1 MAYFKVT
8 AANLTELDEPPEHAA
23 KWSCDPIEVLL
34 PAETVAELAAENTR
48 DAWATV
54 VHIRPGLI
62 RILPVNSVLHMPLT
76 RHEGYPK
83 LLGNAPLFETI
94 QAASR

>member
-8 AANLTELDEPPEHAA
+8 AAKLIELDEPPEHVA
-23 KWSCDPIEVLL
+23 KWSHDHVDVLL
-34 PAETVAELAAENTR
+34 PAETIAELAAKNTR
-48 DAWATV
+48 DARATV

-62 RILPVNSVLHMPLT
+62 RTLPLNSVLHMPLT

-83 LLGNAPLFETI
+83 VLGNTPLFETI

>member
-8 AANLTELDEPPEHAA
+8 ADDLIELDEPPEHVA

-48 DAWATV
+48 DAWAMV
-54 VHIRPGLI
+54 VHIRPGLV
-62 RILPVNSVLHMPLT
+62 RTLPINSVLHMPLT

-83 LLGNAPLFETI
+83 RLGNTPLFEII